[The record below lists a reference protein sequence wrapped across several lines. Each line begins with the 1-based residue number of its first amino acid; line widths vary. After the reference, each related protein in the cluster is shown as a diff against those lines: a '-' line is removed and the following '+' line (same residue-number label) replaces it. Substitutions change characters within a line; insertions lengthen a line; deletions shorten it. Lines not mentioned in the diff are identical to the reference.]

1 MKKLQLGI
9 ILGIM
14 AGIIDVVPM
23 IIQKLT
29 WDANLSAFT
38 FWIIAGFIIA
48 TTNISLKG
56 VLKGIIISLIL
67 LIPLVFVIAWDNPT
81 VLIPIIPMNLILGSA
96 LGFLIDKYG
105 K

>member
-1 MKKLQLGI
+1 MRRGGSFGI
-9 ILGIM
+9 IIGIV
-14 AGIIDVVPM
+14 DVIPM

-38 FWIIAGFIIA
+38 FWIVVGFFIA

-56 VLKGIIISLIL
+56 ALKGVVISIL
-67 LIPLVFVIAWDNPT
+67 FLIPLAFIIGWQEPAS
-81 VLIPIIPMNLILGSA
+81 LIPITIMNLILGSA
-96 LGFLIDKYG
+96 LGFLIEKYG